1 MNPIIYFALLFASA
15 NGPQPAS
22 DCKSHFDT
30 SVNMNVY
37 TTVDITPEYPGG
49 AAAWGR
55 FVNRNF
61 REENVGTVTNC
72 NVKFKM
78 IVTAEGEIVK
88 VVALHGDTEVKEP
101 NELEKEVV
109 RMVRKSGR
117 WTPGVCEGKQV
128 ATEFVQTLSPCNR

>member
-1 MNPIIYFALLFASA
+1 MNPITYLALLFAST
-15 NGPQPAS
+15 NGPQPTAE
-22 DCKSHFDT
+22 CKSHFDT

-37 TTVDITPEYPGG
+37 TTVDLKPEYPGG

-61 REENVGTVTNC
+61 REENIGTVDNC
-72 NVKFKM
+72 NVKIKM
-78 IVTAEGEIVK
+78 IITAEGEIVK
-88 VVALHGDTEVKEP
+88 VVALHGDAEVKEP

-117 WTPGVCEGKQV
+117 WTPGVCQGQQV
-128 ATEFVQTLSPCNR
+128 TAEYVQTLSPCNR

>member
-1 MNPIIYFALLFASA
+1 MNPLTYLALLFASA
-15 NGPQPAS
+15 NGPQPAA
-22 DCKSHFDT
+22 DCKSHYDT
-30 SVNMNVY
+30 TVKMDVY

-61 REENVGTVTNC
+61 HEESVGTVTDC
-72 NVKFKM
+72 TVKIKM
-78 IVTAEGEIVK
+78 IITAQGEIIK

-109 RMVRKSGR
+109 RMYRKSGR
-117 WTPGVCEGKQV
+117 WVPGVCEGRQV
-128 ATEFVQTLSPCNR
+128 TAEVIQTLSPCNR

>member
-1 MNPIIYFALLFASA
+1 MNPITYLALLFASV
-15 NGPQPAS
+15 NGPQPAVE
-22 DCKSHFDT
+22 CKSHFDT

-37 TTVDITPEYPGG
+37 ATVDIAPGYPGG

-61 REENVGTVTNC
+61 REENIGTVTNC
-72 NVKFKM
+72 TVKIKM

-88 VVALHGDTEVKEP
+88 AIALHGDTEVKEP

-117 WTPGVCEGKQV
+117 WEPGICEGRQV
-128 ATEFVQTLSPCNR
+128 TAEFVQTLSPCNR